1 MPLHPEARA
10 DAPFYVV
17 LNAGS
22 GSADADVRSATI
34 RDVLGAAGP
43 GAQLDPG
50 GLGGAGHDRGA
61 GDAPQ
66 LGRPADDPERG

>member
-22 GSADADVRSATI
+22 GSAEADVRSATI
-34 RDVLGAAGP
+34 RDVLGGGGRAGAPDGVAAPARQEAAARPRADP
-43 GAQLDPG
+43 GA
-50 GLGGAGHDRGA
+50 
-61 GDAPQ
+61 AP
-66 LGRPADDPERG
+66 